1 MVELRPSSG
10 GLGRRTA
17 SPRSKLRRRCL
28 CCLAAVLG
36 PAVAS
41 PGLVHERAQLTLVR
55 AEYSP
60 ATGST
65 GFARN
70 RFILT
75 HASARVA
82 IISANSFP
90 SRPNILSASLIP
102 IVGGY
107 GWLSMIVHNEDA
119 VGAVTLKAFLQRSF
133 VSRLTLDLPER
144 ILADVIRSIAP
155 ISNTSLK
162 KVLAKYVLTNAIS

>member
-1 MVELRPSSG
+1 MASAEEPHRRDRNSGAGACAASQPYLVQQLPVRGLCMKELSLLSPE
-10 GLGRRTA
+10 RR
-17 SPRSKLRRRCL
+17 
-28 CCLAAVLG
+28 
-36 PAVAS
+36 
-41 PGLVHERAQLTLVR
+41 
-55 AEYSP
+55 YSP

-90 SRPNILSASLIP
+90 SRSNILSASLIP

-144 ILADVIRSIAP
+144 ILADIIRSIAP
-155 ISNTSLK
+155 ISNTPLK